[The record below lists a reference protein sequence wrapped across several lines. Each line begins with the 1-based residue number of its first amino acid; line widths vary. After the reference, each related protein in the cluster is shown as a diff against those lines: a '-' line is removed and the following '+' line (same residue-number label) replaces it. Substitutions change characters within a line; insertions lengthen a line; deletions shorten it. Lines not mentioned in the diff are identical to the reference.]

1 MESTKNNLIE
11 IIKTEDGSMSLLRK
25 DIEESYHSCFGAL
38 SETNTIYVDYGYNYF
53 CSLDSKPQINILEI
67 GFGTGLN
74 AIATL
79 KNSNNRKIFYQTLE
93 LYPISLSVAEML
105 SYGKGLLLEEEFIA
119 MHKCE
124 WNEIV
129 DISSD
134 FKIKKYE
141 TNACDYVLPED
152 FFDVVYFDAFSPE
165 KDADLWSED
174 MMQKVYNACRKGAVL
189 TTYCCKG
196 EIKRRMKK
204 VGFSITKLPGP
215 KGKREILRA
224 EKK

>member
-1 MESTKNNLIE
+1 MEDSKDNLIQ
-11 IIKTEDGSMSLLRK
+11 IIQTEDGSKSLLRK
-25 DIEESYHSCFGAL
+25 DIEESYHSSFGAL
-38 SETNTIYVDYGYNYF
+38 NETNTIYVGYGFEYF
-53 CSLDSKPQINILEI
+53 CSLNKKENINILEI

-79 KNSNNRKIFYQTLE
+79 KKSNNRKIFYQTIE
-93 LYPISLSVAEML
+93 LYPISISIAENL
-105 SYGKGLLLEEEFIA
+105 DYGEQLLLKKEFDLL
-119 MHKCE
+119 HKCDWE
-124 WNEIV
+124 ET
-129 DISSD
+129 ISINQD
-134 FKIKKYE
+134 FKIKKCKA
-141 TNACDYVLPED
+141 NACSYDFEKD

-165 KDADLWSED
+165 KDSELWSED
-174 MMQKVYNACRKGAVL
+174 MFFKIYDSLKSGGVL

-204 VGFSITKLPGP
+204 AGFIITKLPGP

>member
-1 MESTKNNLIE
+1 MESSKHNLIE
-11 IIKTEDGSMSLLRK
+11 IFQTEDGSKSLLRK
-25 DIEESYHSCFGAL
+25 DIGESYHSHFGAL
-38 SETNTIYVDYGYNYF
+38 TETNTIYIDYGYNYF
-53 CSLDSKPQINILEI
+53 CSLDNKQQVNVLEI

-79 KNSNNRKIFYQTLE
+79 KNSNQRSIFYQTIE
-93 LYPISLSVAEML
+93 LYPISASIAEKLAYGEQLSL
-105 SYGKGLLLEEEFIA
+105 KEEFDLL
-119 MHKCE
+119 HKCNWE
-124 WNEIV
+124 EVVSIN
-129 DISSD
+129 SD
-134 FKIKKYE
+134 FKIKKCE
-141 TNACDYVLPED
+141 ADACSYDLPKD

-165 KDADLWSED
+165 KDSELWSED
-174 MMQKVYNACRKGAVL
+174 MFSKVYDSLRKGGVL

-204 VGFSITKLPGP
+204 VGFSIAKLPGP

>member
-1 MESTKNNLIE
+1 MENAKDSLIE
-11 IIKTEDGSMSLLRK
+11 IFKTEDGSNSLLRK
-25 DIEESYHSCFGAL
+25 DIEESYHSHFGAL
-38 SETNTIYVDYGYNYF
+38 TETNTIYIDYGYNYF
-53 CSLDSKPQINILEI
+53 CSLNNTLQINILEI

-79 KNSNNRKIFYQTLE
+79 KNSNQRSIFYQTIE
-93 LYPISLSVAEML
+93 LYPISSLIAEKLAYGEELSL
-105 SYGKGLLLEEEFIA
+105 KEEFNLI
-119 MHKCE
+119 HKCNWE
-124 WNEIV
+124 EVVSIN
-129 DISSD
+129 SD
-134 FKIKKYE
+134 FKIKKCKAD
-141 TNACDYVLPED
+141 ACSYDLPKD

-204 VGFSITKLPGP
+204 AGFSITKLPGP

>member
-1 MESTKNNLIE
+1 MESSKHNLIE
-11 IIKTEDGSMSLLRK
+11 IFQTEDGSKSLLRK
-25 DIEESYHSCFGAL
+25 DIGESYHSHFGAL
-38 SETNTIYVDYGYNYF
+38 TETNTIYIDYGFRYF
-53 CSLDSKPQINILEI
+53 CSLDNKEQVNVLEI

-79 KNSNNRKIFYQTLE
+79 KNSNQRKIFYQTIE
-93 LYPISLSVAEML
+93 LYPIAQSIAENL
-105 SYGKGLLLEEEFIA
+105 SYGEQLSLKEEFNLI
-119 MHKCE
+119 HKCNWE
-124 WNEIV
+124 EVVSIN
-129 DISSD
+129 SD
-134 FKIKKYE
+134 FQIKKCEADACSYE
-141 TNACDYVLPED
+141 LPKD

-165 KDADLWSED
+165 KDSDLWSED
-174 MMQKVYNACRKGAVL
+174 MFLKVYDSLKKGGVL

-204 VGFSITKLPGP
+204 VGFVITKLPGP

>member
-1 MESTKNNLIE
+1 MESSKNNLIE

-105 SYGKGLLLEEEFIA
+105 SYGKELLLEEEFIA

>member
-105 SYGKGLLLEEEFIA
+105 SYGKELLLEEEFIA

>member
-1 MESTKNNLIE
+1 MESSKHNLIE
-11 IIKTEDGSMSLLRK
+11 IFQTEDGSKSLLRK
-25 DIEESYHSCFGAL
+25 DIGESYHSHFGAL
-38 SETNTIYVDYGYNYF
+38 TETNTIYIDYGFRYF
-53 CSLDSKPQINILEI
+53 CCLDNKEQVNVLEI

-79 KNSNNRKIFYQTLE
+79 KNSNQRKIFYQTIE
-93 LYPISLSVAEML
+93 LYPIAQSIAENL
-105 SYGKGLLLEEEFIA
+105 SYGEQLSLKEEFNLI
-119 MHKCE
+119 HKCNWE
-124 WNEIV
+124 EVVSIN
-129 DISSD
+129 SD
-134 FKIKKYE
+134 FKIKKCEADACNYE
-141 TNACDYVLPED
+141 LPKD

-165 KDADLWSED
+165 KDSDLWSED
-174 MMQKVYNACRKGAVL
+174 MMLKIYNACRQGAVL

-204 VGFSITKLPGP
+204 AGFSIAKLPGP

>member
-1 MESTKNNLIE
+1 MESSKHNLIE
-11 IIKTEDGSMSLLRK
+11 IFQTEDGSKSLLRK
-25 DIEESYHSCFGAL
+25 DIGESYHSHFGAL
-38 SETNTIYVDYGYNYF
+38 TETNTIYIDYGFRYF
-53 CSLDSKPQINILEI
+53 CSLNNTPQINVLEI

-79 KNSNNRKIFYQTLE
+79 KNSNQRKIFYQTIE
-93 LYPISLSVAEML
+93 LYPIAQSIAENL
-105 SYGKGLLLEEEFIA
+105 SYGEQLSLKEEFDLL
-119 MHKCE
+119 HKCDWE
-124 WNEIV
+124 EVVSIN
-129 DISSD
+129 SD
-134 FKIKKYE
+134 FKIKKCE
-141 TNACDYVLPED
+141 ADACSYDLPKD

-165 KDADLWSED
+165 KDSDLWSED
-174 MMQKVYNACRKGAVL
+174 MFLKVYDSLKKGGVL

-204 VGFSITKLPGP
+204 AGFSITKLPGP

>member
-1 MESTKNNLIE
+1 MESSKHNLIE
-11 IIKTEDGSMSLLRK
+11 IFQTEDGSKSLLRK
-25 DIEESYHSCFGAL
+25 DIGESYHSHFGAL
-38 SETNTIYVDYGYNYF
+38 TETNTIYIDYGFRYF
-53 CSLDSKPQINILEI
+53 CCLDNKEQVNVLEI

-79 KNSNNRKIFYQTLE
+79 KNSNQRKIFYQTIE
-93 LYPISLSVAEML
+93 LYPIAQSIAENL
-105 SYGKGLLLEEEFIA
+105 SYGEQLSLKEEFDLL
-119 MHKCE
+119 HKCDWE
-124 WNEIV
+124 EVVSIN
-129 DISSD
+129 SD
-134 FKIKKYE
+134 FKIKKCE
-141 TNACDYVLPED
+141 ADACSYDLPKD

-165 KDADLWSED
+165 KDSDLWSEE
-174 MMQKVYNACRKGAVL
+174 MFSKVYDSLKKGGVL

-204 VGFSITKLPGP
+204 AGFSITKLPGP

>member
-105 SYGKGLLLEEEFIA
+105 SYGKELLLEEEFIA
-119 MHKCE
+119 MHSCE

-134 FKIKKYE
+134 FKIKKCE

-204 VGFSITKLPGP
+204 AGFSIAKLPGP

>member
-53 CSLDSKPQINILEI
+53 CSLDSKSQINILEI

-93 LYPISLSVAEML
+93 LYPISLSVAEKL
-105 SYGKGLLLEEEFIA
+105 SYGKELLLEEEFIA
-119 MHKCE
+119 MHSCE

>member
-1 MESTKNNLIE
+1 MESSKHNLIE
-11 IIKTEDGSMSLLRK
+11 IFQTEDGSKSLLRK
-25 DIEESYHSCFGAL
+25 DIGESYHSHFGAL
-38 SETNTIYVDYGYNYF
+38 TETNTIYIDYGFRYF
-53 CSLDSKPQINILEI
+53 CCLDNKEQVNVLEI

-79 KNSNNRKIFYQTLE
+79 KNSNQRKIFYQTIE
-93 LYPISLSVAEML
+93 LYPIAQSIAENL
-105 SYGKGLLLEEEFIA
+105 SYGEQLSLKEEFDLL
-119 MHKCE
+119 HKCDWE
-124 WNEIV
+124 EVVSIN
-129 DISSD
+129 SD
-134 FKIKKYE
+134 FKIKKCE
-141 TNACDYVLPED
+141 ADACSYDLPKD

-165 KDADLWSED
+165 KDSDLWSED
-174 MMQKVYNACRKGAVL
+174 MFLKVYDSLKKGGVL

-204 VGFSITKLPGP
+204 AGFSITKLPGP